1 MTAID
6 LTDRE
11 PRFLL
16 RRKDASGGVTDPG
29 LVFFPGYD
37 EKFADLAAI
46 ARPENWG
53 EDWVILRK
61 YLNYTVHQLLRE
73 GKVIEAETTKGE
85 AVMTFNTGL
94 LTADTRPIFCFA
106 TRNHTPME
114 GAQPW
119 YFTRWAVSSETVM
132 RSFSNPPER
141 ARYWKDN
148 PGELLFNPDW
158 KVEVRLEHILGD
170 NVDRFPRFLQQ
181 LPHLRKHALQGA
193 VEDAIREVE
202 ADPHLA
208 VPAYH
213 FDTSSVSLLLP
224 LRLIHSHVVDM
235 ALVVGPFGAQSYAAW
250 TVIPLDWAY
259 QNARLIKAPA
269 ADWLG
274 RPQSTAPEPVASPQ
288 DSAVS

>member
-6 LTDRE
+6 VADQ
-11 PRFLL
+11 PRFLF
-16 RRKDASGGVTDPG
+16 RRKDASGRVTERG
-29 LVFFPGYD
+29 LVFFPRYGGHY
-37 EKFADLAAI
+37 EDLAAL

-53 EDWVILRK
+53 LDWVILRK
-61 YLNYTVHQLLRE
+61 YLDYTVHQLLRE
-73 GKVIEAETTKGE
+73 GKVVEAETNKGD
-85 AVMTFNTGL
+85 AVMAFNTGL

-106 TRNHTPME
+106 TRNHLAVDDP
-114 GAQPW
+114 QPW
-119 YFTRWAVSSETVM
+119 HFTRWAVSSETVM
-132 RSFSNPPER
+132 RSFPNAPER
-141 ARYWKDN
+141 ARFWKDS

-158 KVEVRLEHILGD
+158 PVEMRLDHILGD

-193 VEDAIREVE
+193 MQDAIREVE

-235 ALVVGPFGAQSYAAW
+235 ALVVAPFGEKSYAAW
-250 TVIPLDWAY
+250 TVLPLDWAY
-259 QNARLIKAPA
+259 QNARLIKAPGA
-269 ADWLG
+269 EWLG
-274 RPQSTAPEPVASPQ
+274 RARSSAAEQTE
-288 DSAVS
+288 DLTESAVS